1 MGRGVIILLAV
12 SLGLNCLVAGYFLND
27 ALDGKGKP
35 PHAAAEFRGFDNP
48 RSLVGVANALPPES
62 RRQFRAAFRPHVA
75 MMRDNHRQ
83 VRALRQEMR
92 VLVEAEEWD
101 SAAVASKM
109 EEIRVART
117 RQQEEF
123 DKAFVAA
130 ISTLSAEDRQRM
142 IAFAEERRRE
152 HRRRRGDRP

>member
-12 SLGLNCLVAGYFLND
+12 SLGLNCLVAGYVLND
-27 ALDGKGKP
+27 ALDGKRKP
-35 PHAAAEFRGFDNP
+35 AHAAAEFRGFDNP

-62 RRQFRAAFRPHVA
+62 RRQFRAAFRPHVTK
-75 MMRDNHRQ
+75 MRDNHRQ
-83 VRALRQEMR
+83 VKTLRREMR

-109 EEIRVART
+109 EEIRSARA

-123 DKAFVAA
+123 DAAFVAA
-130 ISTLSAEDRQRM
+130 ISTLSAADRQRM
-142 IAFAEERRRE
+142 IEFAEERRRE
-152 HRRRRGDRP
+152 HRRRRGDRL